1 MSVKE
6 LDQRIKYVE
15 EDNDRRCPTKYNWG
29 KNSHTTSEIKQLLSS
44 IKHTSSEPSISSR
57 FSLIEKAI
65 QAMEQQVKTI
75 KQYRLIS
82 EFLINYP
89 NIECSDIPVK
99 YKYAHE
105 YLKMYAVMN
114 HTAVTFDAKTG
125 VLKNVSNNGSSEE
138 VVVP

>member
-1 MSVKE
+1 
-6 LDQRIKYVE
+6 
-15 EDNDRRCPTKYNWG
+15 
-29 KNSHTTSEIKQLLSS
+29 
-44 IKHTSSEPSISSR
+44 
-57 FSLIEKAI
+57 
-65 QAMEQQVKTI
+65 MEQQVKTI

-89 NIECSDIPVK
+89 NIEFIVQEKLKSEPTVDSSDLPVK